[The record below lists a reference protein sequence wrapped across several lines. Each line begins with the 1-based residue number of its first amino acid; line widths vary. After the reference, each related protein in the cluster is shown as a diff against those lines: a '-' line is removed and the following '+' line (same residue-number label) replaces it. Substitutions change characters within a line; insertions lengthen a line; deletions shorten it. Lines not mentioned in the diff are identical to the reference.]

1 MCCVGTHL
9 PYTLRFFSV
18 QRLVKFSLGD
28 EGVDT
33 VEEALSQVQDLLD
46 HYQLS
51 SAEVILEIR
60 ADRVSLRDRNNQ
72 VDMKHN
78 IQLLSALLL

>member
-1 MCCVGTHL
+1 MHYML
-9 PYTLRFFSV
+9 FSL

-33 VEEALSQVQDLLD
+33 VEEALSQVHDLLG

-72 VDMKHN
+72 VDMQHN
-78 IQLLSALLL
+78 IKLIALFL